1 MSTPT
6 LVPDPAIDSD
16 VPPVVAVPEP
26 TSPVVAG
33 TTETRGRARR
43 WAGRLLLGLGVV
55 LALFL
60 AYEFVFTGYYEA
72 RSQHSLLPE
81 FQQRIAE
88 GGGFDSLTAPVPSG
102 PVALIQIPGHRRRP
116 GGLRGQLPAGSQ
128 AGSGPP
134 ARLAAARRVRQLGD
148 HGPPADV
155 RRPVRQA
162 RPAEPGD
169 LITTVTGLG
178 KFTYKVDRVRVI
190 VPGESDVIGPALHSD
205 LTLVTSR
212 AVGSTDRLAVISTLV
227 GRPVGVPKR
236 PPVAVGSDQQGTTGD
251 ISGLLATVLWAQVLI
266 LLVVVAGRLYRRWP
280 RMAVY
285 LMTTPPILMVLWLM
299 FQSLDRYLPGTL

>member
-6 LVPDPAIDSD
+6 LVPDPAIESD
-16 VPPVVAVPEP
+16 VPPVVAVAEP

-43 WAGRLLLGLGVV
+43 WAGRLLLGLGIA
-55 LALFL
+55 LTLFL

-102 PVALIQIPGHRRRP
+102 PVASIQIPAIGVDQVVSEGSSPQDLKQGPGHLPGSPVPGEFGNSVILGHRLTY
-116 GGLRGQLPAGSQ
+116 GGPFGKLDQLK
-128 AGSGPP
+128 
-134 ARLAAARRVRQLGD
+134 
-148 HGPPADV
+148 
-155 RRPVRQA
+155 
-162 RPAEPGD
+162 PGD

-251 ISGLLATVLWAQVLI
+251 ISGLLATILWAQVLI
-266 LLVVVAGRLYRRWP
+266 VLVVVAGRLYRRWP